1 MVTKEKFNSFP
12 LNKRYL
18 IAASDFVRAASLLKE
33 GHKDL
38 ADNYIDIGFGFM
50 NYLFQDDPSLI
61 SKFPSKEKCKEFV
74 NNDNYMELY
83 EIYLELMD
91 MGGIPKAKVREAE
104 KQSF

>member
-18 IAASDFVRAASLLKE
+18 IAASDFVRAASLLKK

-38 ADNYIDIGFGFM
+38 ALNSVDIGFGFM
-50 NYLFQDDPSLI
+50 DYLFQDDPSLI
-61 SKFPSKEKCKEFV
+61 TKFPSIEECKKFVEKS
-74 NNDNYMELY
+74 NYMDLY
-83 EIYLELMD
+83 EVYLELMD

-104 KQSF
+104 KRSF